1 MSDNVIEVKNLKKIF
16 ISPSGEPLEILK
28 NINFSLKNGHTCSIV
43 GASGAGKTTFLH
55 ILGLLD
61 TPTDGEIFYFDTK
74 VNLLS
79 TDEKADFRNK
89 NIGFI
94 FQMHYL
100 LPEFTAL
107 ENAIMPLLIR
117 GISFKEAYDR
127 AIKLF
132 ETVGLLN
139 RLNHKP
145 GQLSG
150 GEQQRVALI
159 RAFIT
164 NPKVILADEPTGNL
178 DKKNAMIVTELFL
191 KLNKIYNTSIV
202 LVTHNDVLAS
212 MMQHKYKIDDGVLI
226 EI

>member
-1 MSDNVIEVKNLKKIF
+1 MNENVIEVKNLSKVF
-16 ISPSGEPLEILK
+16 LAPSGEPLEILK
-28 NINFSLKNGHTCSIV
+28 NINFSLKNGQTCSIV
-43 GASGAGKTTFLH
+43 GASGVGKTTFLH

-61 TPTDGEIFYFDTK
+61 MPTKGEILYFDTQ
-74 VNLLS
+74 VSLLS
-79 TDEKADFRNK
+79 SDEKADFRNK

-100 LPEFTAL
+100 LPEFSAL

-117 GISFKEAYDR
+117 GISFKEAYYK
-127 AIKLF
+127 AIELF
-132 ETVGLLN
+132 ETVGLAH

-202 LVTHNDVLAS
+202 LVTHNDELAS
-212 MMQHKYKIDDGVLI
+212 MMQYKYKIDDGVLMQI
-226 EI
+226 

>member
-191 KLNKIYNTSIV
+191 KLNQIYNTSIV

-212 MMQHKYKIDDGVLI
+212 MMQYKYKIDDGVLI

>member
-1 MSDNVIEVKNLKKIF
+1 MNEDVIEVKNLKKVF
-16 ISPSGEPLEILK
+16 ISPSGESLEILK
-28 NINFSLKNGHTCSIV
+28 NINFRLKNGHTCSIV

-61 TPTDGEIFYFDTK
+61 MPTEGEILYFGNK
-74 VNLLS
+74 VGLLS
-79 TDEKADFRNK
+79 SDEKADFRNK

-100 LPEFTAL
+100 LPEFSAL

-117 GISFKEAYDR
+117 GTSYKEAYNV
-127 AIKLF
+127 AIELF
-132 ETVGLLN
+132 ETVGLTH
-139 RLNHKP
+139 RLNHRP

-164 NPKVILADEPTGNL
+164 KPKIILADEPTGNL

-202 LVTHNDVLAS
+202 LVTHNDELAS
-212 MMQHKYKIDDGVLI
+212 MMQHRYKIDDGVLI

>member
-1 MSDNVIEVKNLKKIF
+1 MNENVIEVKNLSKVF
-16 ISPSGEPLEILK
+16 LAPSGEPLEILK
-28 NINFSLKNGHTCSIV
+28 NINFSLKNGQTCSIV

-61 TPTDGEIFYFDTK
+61 MPTKGEILYFDTQ
-74 VNLLS
+74 VSLLS
-79 TDEKADFRNK
+79 SDEKADFRNK

-100 LPEFTAL
+100 LPEFSAL

-117 GISFKEAYDR
+117 GISFKEAYYK
-127 AIKLF
+127 AIELF
-132 ETVGLLN
+132 ETVGLAH

-202 LVTHNDVLAS
+202 LVTHNDELAS
-212 MMQHKYKIDDGVLI
+212 MMQYKYKIDDGVLTQI
-226 EI
+226 

>member
-212 MMQHKYKIDDGVLI
+212 MMQYKYKIDDGVLI

>member
-1 MSDNVIEVKNLKKIF
+1 MNENVIEVKNLSKVF
-16 ISPSGEPLEILK
+16 LAPSGEPLEILK
-28 NINFSLKNGHTCSIV
+28 NINFSLKNGQTCSIV

-61 TPTDGEIFYFDTK
+61 MPTKGEILYFDTQ
-74 VNLLS
+74 VSLLS
-79 TDEKADFRNK
+79 SDEKADFRNK

-100 LPEFTAL
+100 LPEFSAL

-117 GISFKEAYDR
+117 GISFKEAYYK
-127 AIKLF
+127 AIELF
-132 ETVGLLN
+132 ETVGLAH

-202 LVTHNDVLAS
+202 LVTHNDELAS
-212 MMQHKYKIDDGVLI
+212 MMQYKYKIDDGVLMQI
-226 EI
+226 

>member
-1 MSDNVIEVKNLKKIF
+1 MSENVIEVKNLKKIF

-61 TPTDGEIFYFDTK
+61 KPTDGEIFYFEKSVTS
-74 VNLLS
+74 LS
-79 TDEKADFRNK
+79 NDEMADFRNK

-117 GISFKEAYDR
+117 GISFKEAYNR
-127 AIKLF
+127 AIELF

-191 KLNKIYNTSIV
+191 NLNKIYNTSIV
-202 LVTHNDVLAS
+202 LVTHNEGLAS
-212 MMQHKYKIDDGVLI
+212 VMEYKYKIDDGELI
-226 EI
+226 KI

>member
-61 TPTDGEIFYFDTK
+61 APTDGEIFYFDTK

-212 MMQHKYKIDDGVLI
+212 MMQYKYKIDDGVLI

>member
-1 MSDNVIEVKNLKKIF
+1 MNDTVIEVKNLRKIF
-16 ISPSGEPLEILK
+16 LSPSGEDLEILK
-28 NINFSLKNGHTCSIV
+28 NINFSLKAGHTCSIV

-61 TPTDGEIFYFDTK
+61 SPTGGEILYFGSD
-74 VNLLS
+74 VSLFS
-79 TDEKADFRNK
+79 SDEKADFRNK
-89 NIGFI
+89 NIGFV

-117 GISFKEAYDR
+117 GVSIKEAYTQ
-127 AIKLF
+127 ALELF
-132 ETVGLLN
+132 ETVSLTH

-164 NPKVILADEPTGNL
+164 KPKVILADEPTGNL

-191 KLNKIYNTSIV
+191 KLNKIYNTSII
-202 LVTHNDVLAS
+202 LVTHNDELAG
-212 MMQHKYKIDDGVLI
+212 MMQEKYKIDDGVLMTI
-226 EI
+226 

>member
-1 MSDNVIEVKNLKKIF
+1 MNENVIEVKNLSKVF
-16 ISPSGEPLEILK
+16 LAPSGEPLEILK
-28 NINFSLKNGHTCSIV
+28 NINFSLKNGQTCSIV

-61 TPTDGEIFYFDTK
+61 MPTKGEILYFDTQ
-74 VNLLS
+74 VSLLS
-79 TDEKADFRNK
+79 SDEKADFRNK

-100 LPEFTAL
+100 LPEFSAL

-117 GISFKEAYDR
+117 GISFKEAYNK
-127 AIKLF
+127 ALELF
-132 ETVGLLN
+132 ETVGLAH

-202 LVTHNDVLAS
+202 LVTHNDELAS
-212 MMQHKYKIDDGVLI
+212 MMKYKYKIDDGVLMQI
-226 EI
+226 